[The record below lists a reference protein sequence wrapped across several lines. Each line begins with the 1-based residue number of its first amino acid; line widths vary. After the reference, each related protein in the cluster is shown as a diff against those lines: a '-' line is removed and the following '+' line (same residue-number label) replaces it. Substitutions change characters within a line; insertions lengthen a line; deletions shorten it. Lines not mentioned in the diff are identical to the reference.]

1 MGGQGS
7 SRWGQFYERKTP
19 VEECL
24 LLDVRKL
31 KAALSKLP
39 EASSGSCRAV
49 RISTGKLKTVG
60 YVVDPVGGLEQEPM
74 VTLSYALSKDYSEE
88 GGPLVEIASAYVRRD
103 PFGPRVELRVELLST
118 EPNFGGRRWY
128 FRCPLVREDGR
139 VCDGRV
145 AKLWLPKGQ
154 RFFGCTACH
163 DLTHKSS
170 LECHDFDRWAKELA
184 DRAPD
189 QEWAEVAEREYKAAM
204 REAVKEGRK
213 RKEHKKDLR
222 ELFDERLG
230 DVWTPTG

>member
-7 SRWGQFYERKTP
+7 TRWGQFYERKTP

-24 LLDVRKL
+24 LLDVSKL

-60 YVVDPVGGLEQEPM
+60 YAVDPVGGLEQEPM

-88 GGPLVEIASAYVRRD
+88 GGPLVETASAYVRRD

-128 FRCPLVREDGR
+128 FRCPLVRVDGR
-139 VCDGRV
+139 EGRYPEPPGYPRQRPHVRVALPPRASREIVIRETSAFSAISPWVMPRAVREPRPICCAYSRRFRPLNPILASVPVGRCGRV
-145 AKLWLPKGQ
+145 ADYP
-154 RFFGCTACH
+154 
-163 DLTHKSS
+163 
-170 LECHDFDRWAKELA
+170 
-184 DRAPD
+184 
-189 QEWAEVAEREYKAAM
+189 
-204 REAVKEGRK
+204 
-213 RKEHKKDLR
+213 
-222 ELFDERLG
+222 
-230 DVWTPTG
+230 